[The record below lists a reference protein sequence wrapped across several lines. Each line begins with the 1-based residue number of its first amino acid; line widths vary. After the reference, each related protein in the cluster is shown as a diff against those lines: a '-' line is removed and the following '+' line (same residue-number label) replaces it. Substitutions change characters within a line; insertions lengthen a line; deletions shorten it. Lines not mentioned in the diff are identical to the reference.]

1 MLHRLLDNRI
11 NCLSIMTEM
20 AMGEYIALVEGVY
33 KSSNGGLE
41 GQRAPLK
48 TKTAIT
54 IRNRLVEDIKLGAV
68 IPPVVLGAY
77 VDGVDISKVEAAS
90 TVGELLDILGRHD
103 NERVSIIDG
112 MQRTTAMLEALRQ
125 DPTLR
130 ERPVRVELWVSEY
143 LNSLVY
149 RMLVLN
155 SGQVPWEIGRQL
167 ETVYGQFLKK
177 IRNDLGGE
185 VEIFLANDQRRR
197 AQAGQYQSRNIIE
210 LLLLFASRKSEM
222 DFKDRVAEDF
232 ARLDAIETTA
242 HNEFIDYFVG
252 SLRLMAD
259 LDRAFSRYQGEDR
272 PEGSRIRSGKD
283 VFGSFPAMAG
293 FCTAVS
299 IALFDEPGFQID
311 WSSADRKFS
320 EIKDAVRDLVLKLD
334 LMNQHEMS
342 NFMQADLLEERLGQ
356 RSGQVGRFERE
367 FFKKAFVSMFKNSD
381 RLTDMTPC
389 WVA

>member
-1 MLHRLLDNRI
+1 MLHRLFDHRI
-11 NCLSIMTEM
+11 NCLSIMTELEL
-20 AMGEYIALVEGVY
+20 GEYISLVENVY
-33 KSSNGGLE
+33 RQTGGLE

-68 IPPVVLGAY
+68 IPPVVLGAF
-77 VDGVDISKVEAAS
+77 VDSDD
-90 TVGELLDILGRHD
+90 VGRAHRAETANALLDILGRGD
-103 NERVSIIDG
+103 IERVSIIDG
-112 MQRTTAMLEALRQ
+112 MQRTTAMLEALKQ
-125 DPTLR
+125 QPELKNM
-130 ERPVRVELWVSEY
+130 PVRVEFWVSEH

-185 VEIFLANDQRRR
+185 IEIFLVNSQRRR
-197 AQAGQYQSRNIIE
+197 VQAGQYQSKNIIE

-242 HNEFIDYFVG
+242 HNEFIEYFIG
-252 SLRLMAD
+252 ALRMMSEI
-259 LDRAFSRYQGEDR
+259 DRAFSRYSGADR
-272 PEGSRIRSGKD
+272 LGDSRIRSGKD
-283 VFGSFPAMAG
+283 FFSGFPSMAG

-299 IALFDEPGFQID
+299 ISLFDEPGFQID
-311 WSSADRKFS
+311 WEAAQSRFEDIQASVRRVTQRL
-320 EIKDAVRDLVLKLD
+320 DA
-334 LMNQHEMS
+334 MNQAELAE
-342 NFMQADLLEERLGQ
+342 FLQADLLEERLGQ

-367 FFKKAFVSMFKNSD
+367 FFRKAFLSLFKNGD
-381 RLTDMTPC
+381 RLRDMTPC
-389 WVA
+389 WLA

>member
-1 MLHRLLDNRI
+1 MLHRLLDQRI
-11 NCLSIMTEM
+11 NCQSIMTELP
-20 AMGEYIALVEGVY
+20 MGDYIALVEGVY
-33 KSSNGGLE
+33 AKNGGLE

-54 IRNRLVEDIKLGAV
+54 IRNRLVEDIRLGAV

-77 VDGVDISKVEAAS
+77 VGRDDIGRAERA
-90 TVGELLDILGRHD
+90 TTPNELLDIIGRDD

-125 DPTLR
+125 SPEIRD
-130 ERPVRVELWVSEY
+130 RPVRVEFWVSEY

-167 ETVYGQFLKK
+167 ETVYGQFLRK
-177 IRNDLGGE
+177 IREELGGE
-185 VEIFLANDQRRR
+185 VEIFLVNSQRRR

-252 SLRLMAD
+252 TLRLMAL
-259 LDRAFSRYQGEDR
+259 LDHAFSSYQGRDR
-272 PEGSRIRSGKD
+272 PDGSRIRNGKD
-283 VFGSFPAMAG
+283 LFGGFPAMAG

-299 IALFDEPGFQID
+299 IELFDEPGFPINWARAPD
-311 WSSADRKFS
+311 KFETISSAVEHIADRLS
-320 EIKDAVRDLVLKLD
+320 
-334 LMNQHEMS
+334 NMS
-342 NFMQADLLEERLGQ
+342 QDELSDFLQSDLLEERLGQ

-367 FFKKAFVSMFKNSD
+367 FFKKAFSSLFKNSE
-381 RLTDMTPC
+381 RLPNMTPC
-389 WVA
+389 WLA